1 LHKSDVQDLGNSS
14 KSSPLKHG
22 SFFKSFRGRSAWDV
36 DDDEFDGARKY
47 SIETEEASPE
57 EESMGEHSASLEVEQ
72 SAAQFGT
79 QDESK
84 LSTSSNLHG
93 GSFFKSFRGRS
104 PFDAD
109 DDEFDAGRKY
119 STAIL
124 DTDEVSQPP
133 TPFLSPSKI
142 RSPRLSSPYPLPRPS
157 PSAEIE
163 EEETSTKLQSGD
175 YFKSFRGRSPF
186 DADDDEFDNTRRYTT
201 ETSSSPSPTSILTA
215 NRRPKHNRKI
225 SWADQLAKTNSNSN
239 PAPSHDTSE
248 QAALGSKG
256 DAASAVTS
264 TSTSDNF
271 PLNLPAHLHA
281 LKLDPYKTI
290 RRAEGK
296 LMSSTL
302 SAARD
307 ISPFKGNMWDPEE
320 DEWAEMDTN
329 KVVETFQASYKSPV
343 PRSPTKASAMSYF
356 GTAFQQTVKSVL
368 VSPRKKAVEE
378 KIQEEE
384 RVRDK
389 IEELENTWY
398 CDPDGDANDEVM
410 KGVFLSPSR
419 FFPHQ
424 QPDSA
429 RNMHIIDIDSYFD
442 GEDPLVKHAYPRLCD
457 AVATVLSHT
466 SKDCLEA
473 FLNPSVKELIYRREI
488 DRNKG
493 GLILIIRRT
502 GNEVH
507 CGAYVTFG
515 FMKQWKLYV
524 KSLIGVTGQWYEVY
538 ATLKPGIMPIENGVV
553 EWGTVKSNLVES
565 GEKREVLGSADEP
578 RKLDLSPSKK
588 ISNSSDAASETNPK
602 FMLYQGRFLARWL
615 LWDMWYRFDKRSDCK
630 AVWEADGVA
639 TDVRLK
645 RALVGADD
653 EDDE

>member
-1 LHKSDVQDLGNSS
+1 
-14 KSSPLKHG
+14 
-22 SFFKSFRGRSAWDV
+22 
-36 DDDEFDGARKY
+36 
-47 SIETEEASPE
+47 
-57 EESMGEHSASLEVEQ
+57 
-72 SAAQFGT
+72 
-79 QDESK
+79 
-84 LSTSSNLHG
+84 
-93 GSFFKSFRGRS
+93 
-104 PFDAD
+104 
-109 DDEFDAGRKY
+109 
-119 STAIL
+119 
-124 DTDEVSQPP
+124 
-133 TPFLSPSKI
+133 
-142 RSPRLSSPYPLPRPS
+142 
-157 PSAEIE
+157 
-163 EEETSTKLQSGD
+163 
-175 YFKSFRGRSPF
+175 
-186 DADDDEFDNTRRYTT
+186 
-201 ETSSSPSPTSILTA
+201 
-215 NRRPKHNRKI
+215 
-225 SWADQLAKTNSNSN
+225 
-239 PAPSHDTSE
+239 
-248 QAALGSKG
+248 
-256 DAASAVTS
+256 
-264 TSTSDNF
+264 
-271 PLNLPAHLHA
+271 LNLN
-281 LKLDPYKTI
+281 PYKTI

-307 ISPFKGNMWDPEE
+307 ISPFKGNMWDPED
-320 DEWAEMDTN
+320 DEWAEMDAN

-368 VSPRKKAVEE
+368 VSPKKKVAEE

-398 CDPDGDANDEVM
+398 CDPEGDANDEVM
-410 KGVFLSPSR
+410 KAVFLWDRTATFLPNPSP
-419 FFPHQ
+419 
-424 QPDSA
+424 
-429 RNMHIIDIDSYFD
+429 RNMHIIDIEAYFD

-473 FLNPSVKELIYRREI
+473 FLNPSVKEFIYRREI

-493 GLILIIRRT
+493 GLILIIRRM

-524 KSLIGVTGQWYEVY
+524 KSLISITGQWHEVY
-538 ATLKPGIMPIENGVV
+538 ATLKAGIMPIDNGVV
-553 EWGTVKSNLVES
+553 EWGTIKTDLVES
-565 GEKREVLGSADEP
+565 GEKPEVLGSADEP

-588 ISNSSDAASETNPK
+588 ISTTAEAVSETNPK

-615 LWDMWYRFDKRSDCK
+615 LWDMWYRFDKRYDCK
-630 AVWEADGVA
+630 AIWEADGVA